1 MAPPKLLLMAQPLK
15 HPQSASLMNIV
26 FYGIKIS
33 SSHHELEP
41 HDIIRVLSF
50 MLLIITKVTVDRNE
64 AISTVF
70 LYFVLFVMT
79 ICLFLFQFSSRA
91 VIFL

>member
-1 MAPPKLLLMAQPLK
+1 MRKAACTIHFRLRV
-15 HPQSASLMNIV
+15 LMNVV

-41 HDIIRVLSF
+41 HDIIRVLF
-50 MLLIITKVTVDRNE
+50 FVLLIIIKVTVDRNQV
-64 AISTVF
+64 ISNVF
-70 LYFVLFVMT
+70 YILYAFVMI

-91 VIFL
+91 AMFNKFDLS

>member
-1 MAPPKLLLMAQPLK
+1 MRKAACTIYFRLRV
-15 HPQSASLMNIV
+15 LMNIV

-33 SSHHELEP
+33 SSQHELEP

-50 MLLIITKVTVDRNE
+50 MLLIITKATVDIE
-64 AISTVF
+64 MKLLA
-70 LYFVLFVMT
+70 LYFIFCVLAMI

-91 VIFL
+91 VIFELS